1 MKREKR
7 KREKQKYQEL
17 LYVLKQYTLKKAE
30 EEKGPLYRKA
40 IERNLR
46 KTGSKRLLNPE
57 KIFNLLKVY
66 EEAALAGEKLS
77 LEELAEKVKI
87 TNLTFLGK
95 LLKEMD
101 LEPMYGARNKIQN
114 LTETQIE
121 TINRAYHTPF
131 YAQDIG
137 YFVNIL
143 SPTIHQRW
151 KRIGANT
158 SKKEGKRHFIK
169 NFGFGKNNNYLTY
182 RKASRIYQ
190 DIDENKKYSLGFS
203 LEEIAVLNDTT
214 QEAVKYAVN
223 KRKEIEPDIKEVL
236 KILYPGKRIERPYIT
251 ARLKK

>member
-114 LTETQIE
+114 LTVST
-121 TINRAYHTPF
+121 
-131 YAQDIG
+131 
-137 YFVNIL
+137 
-143 SPTIHQRW
+143 
-151 KRIGANT
+151 
-158 SKKEGKRHFIK
+158 
-169 NFGFGKNNNYLTY
+169 
-182 RKASRIYQ
+182 
-190 DIDENKKYSLGFS
+190 
-203 LEEIAVLNDTT
+203 
-214 QEAVKYAVN
+214 
-223 KRKEIEPDIKEVL
+223 
-236 KILYPGKRIERPYIT
+236 
-251 ARLKK
+251 